1 MRRKWII
8 VGAMLIF
15 FVLAGF
21 AVAWHFNILPEKSYT
36 AKDFGIVVLQ
46 SDVDYNQNGI
56 DDYEDILMGAK
67 LEAENHPRYNG
78 AYFQGGYPPSDIG
91 VCSDVIWRAF
101 RHAGYNIRDMVDADI
116 QRRREAYTEIVE
128 PDSNIDFRRVRNLRI
143 FFEEYAKKLTTDIEE
158 IEEWQP
164 GDIVIF
170 GENDHIGIVSDRR
183 NKKGRPYI
191 IHNAGQPNRDEDYIK
206 WSWLEITGHY
216 RFDASLIEAEVM
228 VPWK

>member
-8 VGAMLIF
+8 VGVMLIF

>member
-1 MRRKWII
+1 MG
-8 VGAMLIF
+8 VMLIF

-46 SDVDYNQNGI
+46 SDVDYNQNGR

-216 RFDASLIEAEVM
+216 RFDASLIEDEVL

>member
-8 VGAMLIF
+8 VGVMLIF

-46 SDVDYNQNGI
+46 SDVDYNQNGR

>member
-8 VGAMLIF
+8 VGVMLIF

-21 AVAWHFNILPEKSYT
+21 AVAWHFNILPEESYT

-46 SDVDYNQNGI
+46 SDVDYNQNGR

-216 RFDASLIEAEVM
+216 RFDASLIEDEVR

>member
-8 VGAMLIF
+8 VGVMLIF

-46 SDVDYNQNGI
+46 SDVDYNQNGR

-216 RFDASLIEAEVM
+216 RFDASLIEAEVL

>member
-1 MRRKWII
+1 MG
-8 VGAMLIF
+8 VMLIF

-46 SDVDYNQNGI
+46 SDVDYNQNGR

-206 WSWLEITGHY
+206 WSWL
-216 RFDASLIEAEVM
+216 
-228 VPWK
+228 

>member
-8 VGAMLIF
+8 VGVMLIF

-21 AVAWHFNILPEKSYT
+21 AVAWHFNILPEESYT

-46 SDVDYNQNGI
+46 SDVDYNQNGR

-216 RFDASLIEAEVM
+216 RFDASLIEDEVL

>member
-8 VGAMLIF
+8 VGVMLIF

-46 SDVDYNQNGI
+46 SDVDYNQNGR

-216 RFDASLIEAEVM
+216 RFDASLIEDEVL

>member
-8 VGAMLIF
+8 VGVMLIF

-46 SDVDYNQNGI
+46 SDVDYNQNGR

-206 WSWLEITGHY
+206 WSWL
-216 RFDASLIEAEVM
+216 
-228 VPWK
+228 

>member
-8 VGAMLIF
+8 VGVMLIF

-36 AKDFGIVVLQ
+36 AKDLGIVVLQ
-46 SDVDYNQNGI
+46 SDVDYNQNGR

-216 RFDASLIEAEVM
+216 RFDASLIEDEVL